1 MSVKVAFKRT
11 GIDISGY
18 IFHRYFNAFSCRSA
32 ATSKTKIMGRV
43 LTRQKQQWNLVL
55 ALKLLGKNKAMKQ
68 EICEN
73 CQKCPEEHSL
83 GIIKVK

>member
-11 GIDISGY
+11 GIDISCY
-18 IFHRYFNAFSCRSA
+18 KAFSCRSA
-32 ATSKTKIMGRV
+32 ATSKAKIMGRV
-43 LTRQKQQWNLVL
+43 STRKKQQWNLVL
-55 ALKLLGKNKAMKQ
+55 ALKLLGKNKEMKR

-83 GIIKVK
+83 GIIKIK